1 MYFFFH
7 FHIRDATRR
16 RARDERERASSR
28 EWGKKHNNTRTRDA
42 FGSFTS
48 RERAFDIRFGTIGF
62 FSSHAFRGRE
72 ALTFFFRIFSEPKK
86 TLLRY
91 ALEND
96 LLGNLPGKTP
106 EATMASA
113 CYTDLKKKDVNKR
126 VFARPSE
133 GHFGLRE
140 WANDPEL
147 AHLLQPKLHRLAET
161 FCEEKVEPK
170 VEKPWKQPPPVVKN
184 VGNRRNN
191 QKKEKVLSANYKG
204 SAKKYIDGKPYRDR
218 HGFVHAMYEPS
229 RGDYGRPAAT
239 QQFGSLSTHDRMDLD
254 ALVDAAADQEDEKEE
269 DEDAYDRGDDYDD
282 EEPNA
287 LNHTDSGADG
297 ARGNDDIDGANPG
310 VEEDTDAEEDIMPLD
325 LTNPDPNLSN
335 DEYKARLTNLVQQQ
349 QEKDARVAK
358 RKERE
363 REKMR
368 TEELVK
374 AGLIPPP
381 QPFKK
386 KTSYVPV
393 KYKRDGRGRPRK
405 HFDELP
411 PAELPP
417 APILSASGDELAEA
431 PLTNNKRARFT
442 STAVLHQQQ
451 LQQQRQGTQQ
461 VSSNEQPRHGHDSFE
476 VDTQGVHDASYEE
489 IANERIIAKATRAGM
504 KDWNSKVNK
513 FYSTAY
519 FTEVIDPK
527 LPTSI
532 PAFAFKM
539 SQNDAEREKI
549 LTQNAMRRVFN
560 EFAEGCDPVKQSL
573 NELSASLERLRA
585 QQGNHENVMYSA
597 LVYAVACY
605 RSEYPEEATLA
616 LSKAWEVYFSLKG
629 GNETKT
635 QDGAFMDKIRKDFEK
650 IVSEALGA

>member
-1 MYFFFH
+1 
-7 FHIRDATRR
+7 
-16 RARDERERASSR
+16 
-28 EWGKKHNNTRTRDA
+28 
-42 FGSFTS
+42 
-48 RERAFDIRFGTIGF
+48 
-62 FSSHAFRGRE
+62 
-72 ALTFFFRIFSEPKK
+72 
-86 TLLRY
+86 
-91 ALEND
+91 
-96 LLGNLPGKTP
+96 
-106 EATMASA
+106 
-113 CYTDLKKKDVNKR
+113 
-126 VFARPSE
+126 
-133 GHFGLRE
+133 
-140 WANDPEL
+140 
-147 AHLLQPKLHRLAET
+147 
-161 FCEEKVEPK
+161 
-170 VEKPWKQPPPVVKN
+170 
-184 VGNRRNN
+184 
-191 QKKEKVLSANYKG
+191 
-204 SAKKYIDGKPYRDR
+204 
-218 HGFVHAMYEPS
+218 
-229 RGDYGRPAAT
+229 
-239 QQFGSLSTHDRMDLD
+239 
-254 ALVDAAADQEDEKEE
+254 
-269 DEDAYDRGDDYDD
+269 
-282 EEPNA
+282 
-287 LNHTDSGADG
+287 
-297 ARGNDDIDGANPG
+297 
-310 VEEDTDAEEDIMPLD
+310 
-325 LTNPDPNLSN
+325 
-335 DEYKARLTNLVQQQ
+335 
-349 QEKDARVAK
+349 
-358 RKERE
+358 
-363 REKMR
+363 MR

-381 QPFKK
+381 QPLKK

-393 KYKRDGRGRPRK
+393 TYKRDGRGRPRK
-405 HFDELP
+405 HFD
-411 PAELPP
+411 ELPP

-442 STAVLHQQQ
+442 STAALHQQQ

-635 QDGAFMDKIRKDFEK
+635 QDGAFMVKIRKDFEK

>member
-1 MYFFFH
+1 MLFVCLL
-7 FHIRDATRR
+7 
-16 RARDERERASSR
+16 RASS
-28 EWGKKHNNTRTRDA
+28 EVL
-42 FGSFTS
+42 TS
-48 RERAFDIRFGTIGF
+48 
-62 FSSHAFRGRE
+62 AFRVLWNDCFFLLSEGER
-72 ALTFFFRIFSEPKK
+72 ALTFFFRMFSEPEKK
-86 TLLRY
+86 LTLRY

-161 FCEEKVEPK
+161 FGEEKVEPK
-170 VEKPWKQPPPVVKN
+170 VEKPWKQPAPVVKN

-191 QKKEKVLSANYKG
+191 QKKDRVLSANYKG

-229 RGDYGRPAAT
+229 RGDYGRPAAM
-239 QQFGSLSTHDRMDLD
+239 QQYGSLSTHDRMDLD

-287 LNHTDSGADG
+287 LNHTDSGADE
-297 ARGNDDIDGANPG
+297 ARENDDVEGANPG
-310 VEEDTDAEEDIMPLD
+310 VDKDTDAEENTLPFD

-335 DEYKARLTNLVQQQ
+335 DEYKARLANLVQQQ

-393 KYKRDGRGRPRK
+393 TYKRDGRGRPRK
-405 HFDELP
+405 HFD
-411 PAELPP
+411 ELPP

-442 STAVLHQQQ
+442 STAALHQKQ

-629 GNETKT
+629 GSETKA
-635 QDGAFMDKIRKDFEK
+635 QDAAFMDKIRKDYEK